1 MSVERQGRMASEQGL
16 ELEVHAVHA
25 GFHELPQKADGRC
38 RLQIRESKK
47 SNGNCKEKDSCRTL
61 RAAES
66 TRGCGKSSGGNIR
79 RFDRSNF
86 LYCDKKM

>member
-47 SNGNCKEKDSCRTL
+47 SNGNCNGEGQLSY
-61 RAAES
+61 AES
-66 TRGCGKSSGGNIR
+66 GGVNERVWQIVR
-79 RFDRSNF
+79 RE
-86 LYCDKKM
+86 Y